1 MSLFNF
7 KTLIKKYSKVPP
19 IALIEQGGGYD
30 CDNGGEYVEGAV
42 TKKHFEGA
50 VVPLSGKELRYEENG
65 TYSSEDRKLYCYEDF
80 KTGQKIMHK
89 EKTYTIDRK
98 KDYSDFDDSLQIYF
112 MKRSD

>member
-1 MSLFNF
+1 MSIFNF
-7 KTLIKKYSKVPP
+7 NSLIKKYSKVPP
-19 IALIEQGGGYD
+19 IALIEQGGYYNYD
-30 CDNGGEYVEGAV
+30 DGGEYVKGNI
-42 TKKHFEGA
+42 TKKEFEGA

-89 EKTYTIDRK
+89 ENIYTIDKR
-98 KDYSDFDDSLQIYF
+98 KDYSDFDKGLNIYF